1 MLLVLK
7 LEDLSR
13 IKTIFMGQSSFV
25 HVLRRN
31 VICFEAKKT
40 TNWCFGKSELSSFIL
55 EWDECRDGTQI
66 EVLTNENI
74 TTARTYT
81 GV

>member
-1 MLLVLK
+1 MLLGLK

-25 HVLRRN
+25 RALLKLRRLQMGVLAN
-31 VICFEAKKT
+31 
-40 TNWCFGKSELSSFIL
+40 LSCTYPSFIL
-55 EWDECRDGTQI
+55 EWDECRDGTQT